1 MLHRRIPPRKLID
14 MNHNTSRRNTL
25 RHNLTAYALLLPSFL
40 FLAVFTLF
48 PIGETLYQSLYKT
61 DLALPKPQFIGLG
74 NYQGL
79 MKDQVFWTSLSNSII
94 YAAAVVPCSVA
105 LALIMAMMVKR
116 VFRGNTLV
124 RGLFFYP
131 VILPLVAVAN
141 IWLYLYS
148 TDGIIN
154 HVLSA
159 THLISLSPLSS
170 AATVKTAIIVMLIW
184 KDASFYMVF
193 YLSALQNL
201 PQDVFE
207 AASLDGAHGWQMFR
221 YMTFPLLMP
230 TTMFCL
236 IMSTADAFHL
246 IDHLIVMTQG
256 GPNNSSSSL
265 LYYIYQVSFQFLD
278 ESKASAVTAVLLVIL
293 LAIFGVQMAV
303 TERGSVNAH

>member
-1 MLHRRIPPRKLID
+1 M
-14 MNHNTSRRNTL
+14 
-25 RHNLTAYALLLPSFL
+25 
-40 FLAVFTLF
+40 
-48 PIGETLYQSLYKT
+48 
-61 DLALPKPQFIGLG
+61 
-74 NYQGL
+74 
-79 MKDQVFWTSLSNSII
+79 
-94 YAAAVVPCSVA
+94 
-105 LALIMAMMVKR
+105 
-116 VFRGNTLV
+116 
-124 RGLFFYP
+124 
-131 VILPLVAVAN
+131 ILPLVAVAN

>member
-1 MLHRRIPPRKLID
+1 MVKQSTPIRRRSEIRQA
-14 MNHNTSRRNTL
+14 
-25 RHNLTAYALLLPSFL
+25 LTAAALLLPSFL
-40 FLAVFTLF
+40 FLAVFTIF
-48 PIGETLYQSLYKT
+48 PIGRTLDKSLYKT
-61 DLALPKPQFIGLG
+61 DLALPEPEFVGLG

-79 MKDQVFWTSLSNSII
+79 QSDQVFWTVLDNSLI
-94 YAAAVVPCSVA
+94 YVVFIVPFSVA
-105 LALIMAMMVKR
+105 LALVMAMMVNR
-116 VFRGNTLV
+116 TFIGNSLV

-148 TDGIIN
+148 TDGVISQA
-154 HVLSA
+154 LSA
-159 THLISLSPLSS
+159 AHLMDQSPLSNS
-170 AATVKTAIIVMLIW
+170 GTVKAAIIVMLVW

-193 YLSALQNL
+193 YLAALKNL

-207 AASLDGAHGWQMFR
+207 AAALDGAHGWKMFR

-256 GPNNSSSSL
+256 GPNNSSASL
-265 LYYIYQVSFQFLD
+265 LYYIYQVSFQFVD
-278 ESKASAVTAVLLVIL
+278 GSKASAVTAVLLVIL
-293 LAIFGVQMAV
+293 LIIFGVQMAA
-303 TERGSVNAH
+303 TERKADYAD

>member
-1 MLHRRIPPRKLID
+1 MKQSTPIRRRSEIRQA
-14 MNHNTSRRNTL
+14 
-25 RHNLTAYALLLPSFL
+25 LTAAALLLPSFL
-40 FLAVFTLF
+40 FLAVFTIF
-48 PIGETLYQSLYKT
+48 PIGRTLDKSLYKT
-61 DLALPKPQFIGLG
+61 DLALPEPEFVGLG

-79 MKDQVFWTSLSNSII
+79 QSDQVFWTVLDNSLI
-94 YAAAVVPCSVA
+94 YVVFIVPFSVA
-105 LALIMAMMVKR
+105 LALVMAMMVNR
-116 VFRGNTLV
+116 TFIGNSLV

-148 TDGIIN
+148 TDGVISQA
-154 HVLSA
+154 LSA
-159 THLISLSPLSS
+159 AHLMDQSPLSNS
-170 AATVKTAIIVMLIW
+170 GTVKAAIIVMLVW

-193 YLSALQNL
+193 YLAALKNL

-207 AASLDGAHGWQMFR
+207 AAALDGAHGWKMFR

-256 GPNNSSSSL
+256 GPNNSSASL
-265 LYYIYQVSFQFLD
+265 LYYIYQVSFQFVD
-278 ESKASAVTAVLLVIL
+278 GSKASAVTAVLLVIL
-293 LAIFGVQMAV
+293 LIIFGVQMAA
-303 TERGSVNAH
+303 TERKADYAD

>member
-1 MLHRRIPPRKLID
+1 MKQSTPIRRRSEIRQAF
-14 MNHNTSRRNTL
+14 
-25 RHNLTAYALLLPSFL
+25 TAAALLLPSFL
-40 FLAVFTLF
+40 FLAVFTIF
-48 PIGETLYQSLYKT
+48 PIGRTLDKSLYKT
-61 DLALPKPQFIGLG
+61 DLALPEPEFVGLG

-79 MKDQVFWTSLSNSII
+79 QSDQVFWTVLGNSLI
-94 YAAAVVPCSVA
+94 YVVFIVPFSVA
-105 LALIMAMMVKR
+105 LALVMAMMVNR
-116 VFRGNTLV
+116 TFIGNSLV

-148 TDGIIN
+148 TDGVISQA
-154 HVLSA
+154 LSA
-159 THLISLSPLSS
+159 AHLMDQSPLSNS
-170 AATVKTAIIVMLIW
+170 GTVKAAIIVMLVW

-193 YLSALQNL
+193 YLAALKNL

-207 AASLDGAHGWQMFR
+207 AAALDGAHGWKMFR

-256 GPNNSSSSL
+256 GPNNSSASL
-265 LYYIYQVSFQFLD
+265 LYYIYQVSFQFVD
-278 ESKASAVTAVLLVIL
+278 GSKASAVTAVLLVIL
-293 LAIFGVQMAV
+293 LIIFGVQMAA
-303 TERGSVNAH
+303 TERKADYAD